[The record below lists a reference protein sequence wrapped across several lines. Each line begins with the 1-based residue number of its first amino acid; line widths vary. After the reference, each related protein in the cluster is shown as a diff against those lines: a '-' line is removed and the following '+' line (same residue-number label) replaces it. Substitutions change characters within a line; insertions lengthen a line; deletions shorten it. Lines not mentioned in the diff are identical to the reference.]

1 MAIIII
7 TTTLSLL
14 TTSFPRIWS
23 CFSKKLALHNA
34 IQFGNPLSSWIWRD
48 YKFWRSLVQKRWVLA
63 AVVYTATIFIL
74 SSWCMWYTDKSEE
87 DVLRHL
93 PANRKQ
99 ELYCLRAITYAKM
112 TICWGL
118 FFCIFSGDC
127 SVDLSLL
134 KPSSGQ
140 LSLGD
145 MIGVLYCVYV
155 GIAIGIIVLIAE
167 WCVASYWEV
176 DPTDPAVR
184 LSHSKFVPSSSSS
197 PRFCVVTLRN
207 RLWLTHAV
215 IGQLLRLHQ
224 TMRTD

>member
-1 MAIIII
+1 MVLLFKKTRLTQRDSVWKSSIVVNLERLQILKIIG
-7 TTTLSLL
+7 
-14 TTSFPRIWS
+14 
-23 CFSKKLALHNA
+23 SKKVSAGCCSFTRP
-34 IQFGNPLSSWIWRD
+34 QFLSCHPGVCDTLTRM
-48 YKFWRSLVQKRWVLA
+48 QK
-63 AVVYTATIFIL
+63 TF
-74 SSWCMWYTDKSEE
+74 
-87 DVLRHL
+87 LRHL

-99 ELYCLRAITYAKM
+99 ELGCLRAITYAKM

-184 LSHSKFVPSSSSS
+184 LSHSKCVPSSSSSS

-215 IGQLLRLHQ
+215 IGQLLPLHQ